1 MYSRV
6 FTLTPIIANYR
17 NYRMFES
24 FYSDPNYT
32 LTPIISSRLRHVV
45 VARHLTE
52 IPYRH
57 FADIPDTTLVAIDDF
72 ISEAGVITDSP
83 VVIYVIIRNVNTDI
97 TYSPYAKRAFPSN
110 VYWGET
116 HLYTGL
122 PLDMMGIALDIK
134 SGTANILADLV
145 QPLRN

>member
-1 MYSRV
+1 M
-6 FTLTPIIANYR
+6 
-17 NYRMFES
+17 
-24 FYSDPNYT
+24 
-32 LTPIISSRLRHVV
+32 
-45 VARHLTE
+45 TE
-52 IPYRH
+52 IPCRH

-97 TYSPYAKRAFPSN
+97 TFSPYAKRAFPSN

-116 HLYTGL
+116 HLHTGL
-122 PLDMMGIALDIK
+122 SLDMMGIALDIK